1 MTCRR
6 LSVAPAAVLLFVLGG
21 CAETSPNGERAQFL
35 EPPAMGRTLARSGAP
50 IAAPTEAAWPS
61 GEWWRRFRS
70 PELDRIVETALA
82 ENQSLKKAMEALRDA
97 EAFSQ
102 VQGAR
107 LLPFLN
113 ADMGMRQSRIP
124 NHGVVASYN
133 PTLAGLEKTMAYVN
147 PLSLHYEF
155 DFWGKNRAILN
166 AALGE
171 AAAQAAETAE
181 AQLLLT
187 TAISRVYFRIRAL
200 ARQAAT
206 ASEMVKLRQD
216 LLALAQTRFRT
227 GIDTADGVT
236 EASAALEAAV
246 KREAGVTA
254 QLDFQQNLLARL
266 MGQGPDAGRG
276 VVGAKT
282 MSPPAA
288 PAVPR
293 QLPVELLAHRPDVA
307 AAMHR
312 AEAAAERIHA
322 AKAEFMPSV
331 DLTIVGGLE
340 ASRTSTKID
349 DLGKFLFRTSAIGY
363 AVNPNIHLPLFQ
375 GGSLRGQL
383 EGRRSEYDEAVDD
396 YNETLLRAAQQVAD
410 SLASLKETRSE
421 TEAQRRLNAAARAE
435 LELARS
441 RWSSGLKDKREL
453 LAQAHA
459 VLEQVYVLDALD
471 ADYLSSHVDLVQA
484 LGGGY
489 LEGPEA
495 FAPRP
500 EPEKD
505 RLTPL
510 VDAIE
515 ALGGG

>member
-1 MTCRR
+1 MTRR
-6 LSVAPAAVLLFVLGG
+6 PLSIASAAGLLFLLGG
-21 CAETSPNGERAQFL
+21 CAETSPNGERAQFI
-35 EPPAMGRTLARSGAP
+35 ESPAMDRTLARSGAP
-50 IAAPTEAAWPS
+50 IGSRTDEAWPS
-61 GEWWRRFRS
+61 SEWWRRFRS
-70 PELDRIVETALA
+70 PELDRIVETVLA
-82 ENQSLKKAMEALRDA
+82 ENQSLKKAMELLRDA

-102 VQGAR
+102 VEGAR

-113 ADMGMRQSRIP
+113 ADLGMRQSRIP

-133 PTLAGLEKTMAYVN
+133 SALAGLEKTMAYIN

-155 DFWGKNRAILN
+155 DFWGKNRAILD

-171 AAAQAAETAE
+171 AAAQAAETME
-181 AQLLLT
+181 VRLLLT
-187 TAISRVYFRIRAL
+187 TAVARAYFRIRAL
-200 ARQAAT
+200 ARQAET
-206 ASEMVKLRQD
+206 ASEMVKLRRD
-216 LLALAQTRFRT
+216 LLALAQTRFKT
-227 GIDTADGVT
+227 GIDTADGVA
-236 EASAALEAAV
+236 EASAELEAAV
-246 KREAGVTA
+246 KREAGVRA

-276 VVGAKT
+276 IVGAKM

-288 PAVPR
+288 PALP
-293 QLPVELLAHRPDVA
+293 QHLPVELLAHRPNVA

-322 AKAEFMPSV
+322 AKAEFMPSI

-340 ASRTSTKID
+340 ASRTSTAID
-349 DLGKFLFRTSAIGY
+349 DLGKYLFRTSAVGY

-375 GGSLRGQL
+375 GGSLRGRL
-383 EGRRSEYDEAVDD
+383 EGRRSEYDEAVDG

-421 TEAQRRLNAAARAE
+421 TEAQRRLSAAARAE

-441 RWSSGLKDKREL
+441 RWRSGLKDKREL

-459 VLEQVYVLDALD
+459 VLEQIYVLDALD

-500 EPEKD
+500 EPERD
-505 RLTPL
+505 RLTPI
-510 VDAIE
+510 VNAIE